1 MLDLESD
8 FTLWAFSLFRLEW
21 DSVGPGASSVSSA
34 GWSTG
39 GGVAEVES
47 GAFPPSNTTSST
59 GGGAR
64 ADKGIYQNIVGK
76 YCVSFREDVLSTI
89 HH

>member
-8 FTLWAFSLFRLEW
+8 FTLWAFSFSRLER
-21 DSVGPGASSVSSA
+21 DSVGPGASSVSS
-34 GWSTG
+34 GGQSTG

-47 GAFPPSNTTSST
+47 GAFPLFNTTSST

-64 ADKGIYQNIVGK
+64 ADKVIYWNFLGK
-76 YCVSFREDVLSTI
+76 YCVSFRK
-89 HH
+89 

>member
-1 MLDLESD
+1 M
-8 FTLWAFSLFRLEW
+8 
-21 DSVGPGASSVSSA
+21 GPGASSVSSA
-34 GWSTG
+34 GWST

-76 YCVSFREDVLSTI
+76 CCVSFREDVLSTI